1 MGEIKI
7 VVSDETEKIIEDI
20 TDKIGIKKTEYV
32 KELVVENLKKLNSG
46 IKKWGKIFLFCLQFC
61 FYLNLLD

>member
-46 IKKWGKIFLFCLQFC
+46 IKK
-61 FYLNLLD
+61 